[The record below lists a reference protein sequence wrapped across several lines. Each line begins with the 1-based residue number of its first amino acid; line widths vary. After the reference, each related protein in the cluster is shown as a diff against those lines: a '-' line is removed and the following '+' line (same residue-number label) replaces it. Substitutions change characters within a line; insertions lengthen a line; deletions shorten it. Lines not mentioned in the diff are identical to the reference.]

1 MDARACM
8 HSYCSALPP
17 SQASSLLMLHVHV
30 QKRPFSRPSIAEN
43 KNLALT
49 CAPVSPHG
57 AAGHK
62 NQRRVLVWL
71 FRSPPPPCQVS
82 SRIGYGSCAASTVP
96 LHSWRSWFFLG
107 HNCARHTLWWTEQDW
122 QRCAPRMDR
131 KHVQGKIPPRAL
143 FFTLKVLVEAL
154 LILPVIIQVQFKSL
168 RQYF

>member
-131 KHVQGKIPPRAL
+131 KHVQGKIRRPAG
-143 FFTLKVLVEAL
+143 LVSSVASTPCL
-154 LILPVIIQVQFKSL
+154 T
-168 RQYF
+168 

>member
-82 SRIGYGSCAASTVP
+82 SRIGYGSCAASTCP
-96 LHSWRSWFFLG
+96 FTPGGPGFFFLG
-107 HNCARHTLWWTEQDW
+107 
-122 QRCAPRMDR
+122 
-131 KHVQGKIPPRAL
+131 GG
-143 FFTLKVLVEAL
+143 AL
-154 LILPVIIQVQFKSL
+154 LPTQFLLLAALHTTFRPGAYATSA
-168 RQYF
+168 RYASNV

>member
-17 SQASSLLMLHVHV
+17 SQASSFLMLHVHV

-82 SRIGYGSCAASTVP
+82 SRIGYGSCAASTCP
-96 LHSWRSWFFLG
+96 FTPGGPGFFFWGGGSVAYSVSPASRATHHLPS
-107 HNCARHTLWWTEQDW
+107 CRLRYECKVREQ
-122 QRCAPRMDR
+122 CVTA
-131 KHVQGKIPPRAL
+131 
-143 FFTLKVLVEAL
+143 
-154 LILPVIIQVQFKSL
+154 
-168 RQYF
+168 

>member
-82 SRIGYGSCAASTVP
+82 SRIGHGPCAASTCPFTATCCCQFRREVRRRFGNA
-96 LHSWRSWFFLG
+96 STMCG
-107 HNCARHTLWWTEQDW
+107 HMCLVARPEPGAVGACLSPP
-122 QRCAPRMDR
+122 ARM
-131 KHVQGKIPPRAL
+131 Q
-143 FFTLKVLVEAL
+143 
-154 LILPVIIQVQFKSL
+154 Q
-168 RQYF
+168 

>member
-82 SRIGYGSCAASTVP
+82 SRIGYGSCAASTCPFTPGGPGFFFFGGGSVAYSASP
-96 LHSWRSWFFLG
+96 ASRATHHRPSWRL
-107 HNCARHTLWWTEQDW
+107 HYECKVREQ
-122 QRCAPRMDR
+122 CVTA
-131 KHVQGKIPPRAL
+131 
-143 FFTLKVLVEAL
+143 
-154 LILPVIIQVQFKSL
+154 
-168 RQYF
+168 

>member
-71 FRSPPPPCQVS
+71 FRSPPLPCQVS
-82 SRIGYGSCAASTVP
+82 SRIGYGSCAASTCP
-96 LHSWRSWFFLG
+96 FPPGGFFLG
-107 HNCARHTLWWTEQDW
+107 GGGSVAYSVSPASRATHHLPPWRLRYKCKVREQ
-122 QRCAPRMDR
+122 CVTA
-131 KHVQGKIPPRAL
+131 
-143 FFTLKVLVEAL
+143 
-154 LILPVIIQVQFKSL
+154 
-168 RQYF
+168 

>member
-96 LHSWRSWFFLG
+96 LHSWRSCFFFLG
-107 HNCARHTLWWTEQDW
+107 
-122 QRCAPRMDR
+122 
-131 KHVQGKIPPRAL
+131 GGG
-143 FFTLKVLVEAL
+143 AL
-154 LILPVIIQVQFKSL
+154 LPTQFLLLAALHTTFRPGAYATSA
-168 RQYF
+168 RYASNV

>member
-82 SRIGYGSCAASTVP
+82 SRIGYGSCAASTFPFTPGGPGFFFGGGGGSVAYSASP
-96 LHSWRSWFFLG
+96 ASRATHHLPPWRLRYE
-107 HNCARHTLWWTEQDW
+107 CKVREQ
-122 QRCAPRMDR
+122 CVTA
-131 KHVQGKIPPRAL
+131 
-143 FFTLKVLVEAL
+143 
-154 LILPVIIQVQFKSL
+154 
-168 RQYF
+168 

>member
-82 SRIGYGSCAASTVP
+82 SRIGYGSCAASTCP
-96 LHSWRSWFFLG
+96 FTPGGPGFFFLG
-107 HNCARHTLWWTEQDW
+107 
-122 QRCAPRMDR
+122 
-131 KHVQGKIPPRAL
+131 GGG
-143 FFTLKVLVEAL
+143 AL
-154 LILPVIIQVQFKSL
+154 LPTQFPLLAALHTTFRPGAYATSA
-168 RQYF
+168 RYASNV

>member
-82 SRIGYGSCAASTVP
+82 SRIGYGSCAARTVP
-96 LHSWRSWFFLG
+96 LHSWRSWFFWGITAHDILCG
-107 HNCARHTLWWTEQDW
+107 GQSKIGNAVLQEWTENMYK
-122 QRCAPRMDR
+122 A
-131 KHVQGKIPPRAL
+131 KSPPGH
-143 FFTLKVLVEAL
+143 FSL
-154 LILPVIIQVQFKSL
+154 L
-168 RQYF
+168 

>member
-96 LHSWRSWFFLG
+96 LHSWRSCFFWGGITAHDILCG
-107 HNCARHTLWWTEQDW
+107 GQSKIGNAVLQEWTENMYK
-122 QRCAPRMDR
+122 A
-131 KHVQGKIPPRAL
+131 KFPPGH
-143 FFTLKVLVEAL
+143 FTLL
-154 LILPVIIQVQFKSL
+154 
-168 RQYF
+168 